1 MPCSV
6 STYTPPERRDLDK
19 LSTMWAARFHVQSR
33 PLARS
38 PAASSWSWQNSTRFH
53 QTSHYADVG
62 KNSPASSTR
71 LPLLRSAVTKR
82 SPGSWRSPGAPV
94 LKCVGT
100 QELMMQATHCTRPEG
115 SVGYAGVCH
124 KPSWS
129 HRSLFGPHA
138 HRALCCRSSPSLP
151 LTKHRGPMWPV
162 ERHARSGLSLPSAAP
177 TKAAGFRGRYSPVHS
192 TMKPK
197 RRSSSG
203 PPCGHPSPSF
213 SVAPGPLHPSVQAVT
228 PFAGHLPFFLSGFVG
243 SCGVIIVGMFGM

>member
-1 MPCSV
+1 
-6 STYTPPERRDLDK
+6 
-19 LSTMWAARFHVQSR
+19 MWAGRFHVQSR

-53 QTSHYADVG
+53 QPAHYADVG

-71 LPLLRSAVTKR
+71 LPLLRSAVTKG

-100 QELMMQATHCTRPEG
+100 QEPMMQATRCTRPEG
-115 SVGYAGVCH
+115 SVGYAGACR
-124 KPSWS
+124 KPSWP

-151 LTKHRGPMWPV
+151 LTKHHGPMWPV

-213 SVAPGPLHPSVQAVT
+213 SVAPRPLHPSVRAVT
-228 PFAGHLPFFLSGFVG
+228 PFAGHLPLFLSGFVG